1 MNRKG
6 FRLPQ
11 AAARLLAGVFSVWAV
26 SATAAAP
33 AGDAAPARPE
43 KVTETAKNET
53 ATPPPGQPP
62 EQQATPQT
70 EQQSAA
76 DEKTSVVYS
85 LRDYQRA
92 EPTATSPEEY
102 LSEYSN
108 VDGVGQDGIARSLE
122 GPDVVITA
130 GTERTVYEY
139 RQGGQ
144 LRLVKIIPRIGRPY
158 YLVPADPT
166 RGFGDLDQANRLL
179 PQWKIIEF

>member
-11 AAARLLAGVFSVWAV
+11 AATSLLVGII
-26 SATAAAP
+26 ATCLVIPAAPLAAAQS
-33 AGDAAPARPE
+33 DAQ
-43 KVTETAKNET
+43 TDGLTD
-53 ATPPPGQPP
+53 GQAD
-62 EQQATPQT
+62 EQT
-70 EQQSAA
+70 EKQNA
-76 DEKTSVVYS
+76 DPDDERSVVYS
-85 LRDYQRA
+85 LRDYERQ
-92 EPTATSPEEY
+92 ETTATTPEEY
-102 LSEYSN
+102 INDYA
-108 VDGVGQDGIARSLE
+108 GADGIQRSLE

-130 GTERTVYEY
+130 GSERTVYEY

>member
-1 MNRKG
+1 MNRKS

-11 AAARLLAGVFSVWAV
+11 AALWLLTGIVQVDAV
-26 SATAAAP
+26 EATQAAVAQ
-33 AGDAAPARPE
+33 AEAAQAE
-43 KVTETAKNET
+43 EET
-53 ATPPPGQPP
+53 ATPRTEPQ
-62 EQQATPQT
+62 QT
-70 EQQSAA
+70 EGEQ
-76 DEKTSVVYS
+76 ERSVVYS

-92 EPTATSPEEY
+92 ETTASSPEEY
-102 LSEYSN
+102 LSDYSD
-108 VDGVGQDGIARSLE
+108 VDALGQDGIARSLE